1 MQRLIKDYD
10 QTRNSRYQAQLRAD
24 MQSIENSLNEQER
37 QIQSHQ
43 TSKKAHTSDQIA
55 HSSGLTVSQEIETA
69 KARARNLVLNADGT
83 NIKEVVDARVDRK
96 GTIYPT
102 LWDRLAADG
111 QYIETRFNF
120 KNALNYGADPTGKSP
135 SAWAIQKALDEIHRE
150 GGGQLVIPEG
160 IYLIEKRI
168 YIYGNTRFTM
178 SPSCVLLRGW
188 AGGFFANGT
197 PNDKF
202 TGYSGRGN
210 IIIEGGILD
219 GNYANIDKYP
229 TTAMDSIILGHANNI
244 WIDRVTFKDTIT
256 AHAIDANGI
265 NNLQITR
272 SNFFGF
278 IDLSGKRP
286 FSEAI
291 QLGEFVEMGVNQ
303 FGAFDGTPNQ
313 NVYIAHNH
321 FGKSELLGGWGSAI
335 GNHYAVYDIFQ
346 KNITIFDNTIEDC
359 GFAGVRTFK
368 WGEVKILNNRFK
380 RNNECIRISQAA
392 GGIESSKNAAGVQMN
407 RPQNAQNVLIQGNDF
422 YDYKSY
428 GILSFGQI
436 YNNEVAWSDGIR
448 IFGNYFKLKAKEIG
462 EYDYE
467 QAIKLV
473 FARNAFISDNRIFG
487 GRRGMWIEGCYN
499 TFIDRNYVSCV
510 DTEAIYVEKSRDKT
524 STVPKSYHLSIDR
537 NEINTTGRNG
547 IFIQNCDHFDV
558 RDNNVI
564 NTNKEQS
571 STRGRGGIYVENGY
585 DGRIEN
591 SRIRGVEKAFAILVK
606 DAATEVNVTNTK
618 GTGRVI
624 VQGDSNFNGYYGTT
638 KDDYIRKIITKS
650 SS

>member
-1 MQRLIKDYD
+1 
-10 QTRNSRYQAQLRAD
+10 
-24 MQSIENSLNEQER
+24 
-37 QIQSHQ
+37 
-43 TSKKAHTSDQIA
+43 
-55 HSSGLTVSQEIETA
+55 
-69 KARARNLVLNADGT
+69 
-83 NIKEVVDARVDRK
+83 
-96 GTIYPT
+96 
-102 LWDRLAADG
+102 
-111 QYIETRFNF
+111 
-120 KNALNYGADPTGKSP
+120 
-135 SAWAIQKALDEIHRE
+135 
-150 GGGQLVIPEG
+150 
-160 IYLIEKRI
+160 
-168 YIYGNTRFTM
+168 
-178 SPSCVLLRGW
+178 
-188 AGGFFANGT
+188 
-197 PNDKF
+197 
-202 TGYSGRGN
+202 
-210 IIIEGGILD
+210 
-219 GNYANIDKYP
+219 
-229 TTAMDSIILGHANNI
+229 
-244 WIDRVTFKDTIT
+244 
-256 AHAIDANGI
+256 
-265 NNLQITR
+265 
-272 SNFFGF
+272 
-278 IDLSGKRP
+278 
-286 FSEAI
+286 
-291 QLGEFVEMGVNQ
+291 
-303 FGAFDGTPNQ
+303 
-313 NVYIAHNH
+313 
-321 FGKSELLGGWGSAI
+321 
-335 GNHYAVYDIFQ
+335 
-346 KNITIFDNTIEDC
+346 
-359 GFAGVRTFK
+359 
-368 WGEVKILNNRFK
+368 
-380 RNNECIRISQAA
+380 
-392 GGIESSKNAAGVQMN
+392 IESSKNVEGVQMN

-448 IFGNYFKLKAKEIG
+448 ILGNYFKLKAKEIG

-558 RDNNVI
+558 RDNNVM

>member
-1 MQRLIKDYD
+1 MYQLEKQHNPVPNAKLLSQLDENAWITENALNDNIRAL
-10 QTRNSRYQAQLRAD
+10 NSHKEA
-24 MQSIENSLNEQER
+24 
-37 QIQSHQ
+37 
-43 TSKKAHTSDQIA
+43 KKAHTSEQIS
-55 HSSGLTVSQEIETA
+55 HHSGLTVSQEIETG
-69 KARARNLVLNADGT
+69 KARLRNLVLNADGT

-272 SNFFGF
+272 SNFF
-278 IDLSGKRP
+278 
-286 FSEAI
+286 
-291 QLGEFVEMGVNQ
+291 
-303 FGAFDGTPNQ
+303 
-313 NVYIAHNH
+313 
-321 FGKSELLGGWGSAI
+321 
-335 GNHYAVYDIFQ
+335 
-346 KNITIFDNTIEDC
+346 
-359 GFAGVRTFK
+359 
-368 WGEVKILNNRFK
+368 
-380 RNNECIRISQAA
+380 
-392 GGIESSKNAAGVQMN
+392 
-407 RPQNAQNVLIQGNDF
+407 
-422 YDYKSY
+422 
-428 GILSFGQI
+428 
-436 YNNEVAWSDGIR
+436 
-448 IFGNYFKLKAKEIG
+448 
-462 EYDYE
+462 
-467 QAIKLV
+467 
-473 FARNAFISDNRIFG
+473 
-487 GRRGMWIEGCYN
+487 
-499 TFIDRNYVSCV
+499 
-510 DTEAIYVEKSRDKT
+510 
-524 STVPKSYHLSIDR
+524 
-537 NEINTTGRNG
+537 
-547 IFIQNCDHFDV
+547 
-558 RDNNVI
+558 
-564 NTNKEQS
+564 
-571 STRGRGGIYVENGY
+571 
-585 DGRIEN
+585 
-591 SRIRGVEKAFAILVK
+591 
-606 DAATEVNVTNTK
+606 
-618 GTGRVI
+618 
-624 VQGDSNFNGYYGTT
+624 
-638 KDDYIRKIITKS
+638 
-650 SS
+650 